1 MKYTHYEDSDMLL
14 TLGACNSRAGTAT
27 REYGLHYFGRCHPD
41 AVFRRLEQ
49 RLRETGNVTPMEL
62 ENAGHPRTLGTP
74 DKEYAITAAVE
85 RAPWRISSDMA

>member
-1 MKYTHYEDSDMLL
+1 
-14 TLGACNSRAGTAT
+14 
-27 REYGLHYFGRCHPD
+27 
-41 AVFRRLEQ
+41 
-49 RLRETGNVTPMEL
+49 MEL